1 MKLYNTLS
9 RKKHTLTPL
18 KKGRVSLYT
27 CGPTVYHYSHIG
39 NLRAYIFADILE
51 RSLTL
56 EGYKVKRAMNITDVG
71 HLTSDSD
78 AGQDKL
84 EAAAARSKKT
94 VWDVARFY
102 TKAFFDD
109 CKKLNIKKPKKVVR
123 ATDAIPAQIK
133 LIDTL
138 FAKGYA
144 YETKQA
150 VYFDISKFKSY
161 GKLSGQS
168 LEEKLVAARGEVVSD
183 PDKKHPADFSLWFKR
198 VLHHKEHAMHWK
210 SPWGDGFPGWHIEC
224 SAISSKYLGQ
234 PFDIHTGGVDH
245 IGTHHENEIAQSE
258 AATGKPLANVWMHNE
273 FLVVDKQKMAKS
285 SGSFVTLKE
294 VHDKGFEPQS
304 YRYLVLTAHYRSL
317 LHFSWKSLEAA
328 QHALHNLL
336 DQINS
341 PRNPKKGKSVDV
353 YIKKFKSH
361 ISNDLD
367 TPQALAIVWEAAKD
381 QALGQKTIIS
391 FLKTADAVLGLDL
404 VKSANKR
411 AKEQAL
417 IPSSIKK
424 LADERWSAKIAGNFE
439 KADQI
444 RLTLAKK
451 GYTLQDQQGSYSIK
465 KENAQ

>member
-9 RKKHTLTPL
+9 RKKQTFTPL

-39 NLRAYIFADILE
+39 NLRSYIFADTLE
-51 RSLTL
+51 RSLAS
-56 EGYKVKRAMNITDVG
+56 EGYKVKRVMNITDVG
-71 HLTSDSD
+71 HLTGDSD

-109 CKKLNIKKPKKVVR
+109 CAQLNIKKPKKTVR

-133 LIDTL
+133 LITQL
-138 FAKGYA
+138 FKKGYA

-168 LEEKLVAARGEVVSD
+168 LEQKLVAARSEVVED

-198 VLHHKEHAMHWK
+198 VGAHRDHAMHWK

-258 AATGKPLANVWMHNE
+258 AATGKPLAKVWMHNE
-273 FLVVDKQKMAKS
+273 FLVVDKRKMAKS
-285 SGSFVTLKE
+285 SGSFVTLKDAQ
-294 VHDKGFEPQS
+294 DKGFEPLS
-304 YRYLVLTAHYRSL
+304 LRYLALTAHYRSL
-317 LHFSWKSLEAA
+317 LHFSWDSLGAA
-328 QHALHNLL
+328 QNALHNLL
-336 DQINS
+336 DEISRERPQ
-341 PRNPKKGKSVDV
+341 KKGKSADL

-367 TPQALAIVWEAAKD
+367 TPQALALVWEA
-381 QALGQKTIIS
+381 
-391 FLKTADAVLGLDL
+391 
-404 VKSANKR
+404 
-411 AKEQAL
+411 
-417 IPSSIKK
+417 
-424 LADERWSAKIAGNFE
+424 
-439 KADQI
+439 
-444 RLTLAKK
+444 
-451 GYTLQDQQGSYSIK
+451 
-465 KENAQ
+465 